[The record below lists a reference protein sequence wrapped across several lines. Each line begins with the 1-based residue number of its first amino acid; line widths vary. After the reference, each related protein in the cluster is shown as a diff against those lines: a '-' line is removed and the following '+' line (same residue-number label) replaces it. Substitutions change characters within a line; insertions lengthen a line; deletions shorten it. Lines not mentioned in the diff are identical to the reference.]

1 MNTMFTKIVLGISL
15 ATLSFTVLAHP
26 HHDHEDGETHA
37 AHDYDRDE
45 IKQKAKEQIQEMNQV
60 LRLNLTR
67 EQFQKMWKATT
78 EYEIYQYKAVT
89 DEDLD
94 FYNEKYMDYMD
105 SVLTDEQK
113 ANMIPINP
121 PEDS

>member
-1 MNTMFTKIVLGISL
+1 
-15 ATLSFTVLAHP
+15 
-26 HHDHEDGETHA
+26 
-37 AHDYDRDE
+37 
-45 IKQKAKEQIQEMNQV
+45 MNQV

>member
-1 MNTMFTKIVLGISL
+1 MKTMFTKIVLGISL
-15 ATLSFTVLAHP
+15 ATLSSLALAHP
-26 HHDHEDGETHA
+26 HHDHGEEGFHHK
-37 AHDYDRDE
+37 HDYDREE
-45 IKQKAKEQIQEMNQV
+45 IKQRAKEQIQEMNQV

-78 EYEIYQYKAVT
+78 EYEIYQYEAT
-89 DEDLD
+89 SDEDLD
-94 FYNEKYMDYMD
+94 FYNKKYMDYMD

-113 ANMIPINP
+113 ANMIPMNP